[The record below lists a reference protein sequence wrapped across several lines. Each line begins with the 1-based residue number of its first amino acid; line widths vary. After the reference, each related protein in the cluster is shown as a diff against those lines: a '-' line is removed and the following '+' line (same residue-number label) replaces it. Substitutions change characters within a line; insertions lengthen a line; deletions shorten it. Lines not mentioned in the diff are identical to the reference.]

1 MQRIIA
7 TGLSIGYI
15 GRGGGTVAAAACC
28 LAWYLAFS
36 GGVDP
41 LVALLVTVII
51 TDLGVWAADGV
62 EPLWGEDS
70 PRVVIDEIAGMGVS
84 LLFLPVTLATVL
96 VGFVLFRFF
105 DIAKPLYIRRAESI
119 PGGWGVMAD
128 DLLAGVYAN
137 IVLQIAVRLI
147 PL

>member
-15 GRGGGTVAAAACC
+15 GKGGGTIAAAACC

-41 LVALLVTVII
+41 LVALLVTVVM

-84 LLFLPVTLATVL
+84 LLFLPVTPVVVL
-96 VGFVLFRFF
+96 VAFVLFRFF

-128 DLLAGVYAN
+128 DLLAGLYAN
-137 IVLQIAVRLI
+137 VIMQVAVRL
-147 PL
+147 

>member
-15 GRGGGTVAAAACC
+15 GKGGGTIAAAACC

-41 LVALLVTVII
+41 LVALLVAVVI

-70 PRVVIDEIAGMGVS
+70 QRVVIDEIAGMSVS
-84 LLFLPVTLATVL
+84 LLFLPVTPATVL

-128 DLLAGVYAN
+128 DLLAGLYAN
-137 IVLQIAVRLI
+137 IVLQVAVRI
-147 PL
+147 FPL

>member
-1 MQRIIA
+1 MHRIIA

-15 GRGGGTVAAAACC
+15 GKGGGTVAAAACC
-28 LAWYLAFS
+28 IAWYLAFS

-41 LVALLVTVII
+41 LVAVLVTVII

-62 EPLWGEDS
+62 ESLWGEDS
-70 PRVVIDEIAGMGVS
+70 PRVVIDEIAGMCIS

-105 DIAKPLYIRRAESI
+105 DIVKPLYIRRAESI

-128 DLLAGVYAN
+128 DLLAGLYAN
-137 IVLQIAVRLI
+137 VILQVAVRI
-147 PL
+147 FPL

>member
-15 GRGGGTVAAAACC
+15 GKGGGTIAAAACC

-84 LLFLPVTLATVL
+84 LLFLPVTPVIVL
-96 VGFVLFRFF
+96 VAFVLFRFF

-128 DLLAGVYAN
+128 DLLAGLYAN
-137 IVLQIAVRLI
+137 VIMQVAVRL
-147 PL
+147 

>member
-1 MQRIIA
+1 MHRIIA

-28 LAWYLAFS
+28 LGWYLAFS
-36 GGVDP
+36 GGADP
-41 LVALLVTVII
+41 LVTLLVTVII

-70 PRVVIDEIAGMGVS
+70 PRVVIDEIAGMCIS
-84 LLFLPVTLATVL
+84 LLFLPVTSATVL
-96 VGFVLFRFF
+96 AAFVLFRVF

-128 DLLAGVYAN
+128 DLLAGIYAN
-137 IVLQIAVRLI
+137 VILQVAVQFFPI
-147 PL
+147 

>member
-15 GRGGGTVAAAACC
+15 GKGGGTIAAAACC

-41 LVALLVTVII
+41 LVALLVTVVM

-84 LLFLPVTLATVL
+84 LLFLPVTPVIVL
-96 VGFVLFRFF
+96 VAFVLFRFF

-128 DLLAGVYAN
+128 DLLAGLYAN
-137 IVLQIAVRLI
+137 VIMQVAVRL
-147 PL
+147 